1 MKRYIEE
8 SEVIKGIR
16 NNLDAGDYIYWFGG
30 DVEDEVANFPS
41 ADVVE
46 VKHGEWISLHNGYYK
61 CSCCG
66 SYWKLVGT
74 PELNGMYYCL
84 NCGAKMQLDEEDIL

>member
-1 MKRYIEE
+1 MSRYI
-8 SEVIKGIR
+8 KA
-16 NNLDAGDYIYWFGG
+16 DALIEKFKAEHDWSGVYI
-30 DVEDEVANFPS
+30 VEDMPS

-46 VKHGEWISLHNGYYK
+46 VKYGEWISLHNGYYK

-66 SYWKLVGT
+66 SYWKLIGT

>member
-8 SEVIKGIR
+8 KDVIEGIR
-16 NNLDAGDYIYWFGG
+16 NNLVAGDYIYWQGD

-41 ADVVE
+41 ADVAE
-46 VKHGEWISLHNGYYK
+46 IKHGEWISLHNGYYK

-84 NCGAKMQLDEEDIL
+84 NCGAKMQLIR

>member
-8 SEVIKGIR
+8 KDVIEGIR
-16 NNLDAGDYIYWFGG
+16 NNLDAGDYIYWFG
-30 DVEDEVANFPS
+30 DTVEDAVAGFPS
-41 ADVVE
+41 ADVAE